1 MADWIDYTRVE
12 DSAQPSS
19 QTATV
24 AQIDNC
30 CFVDRQCH
38 SDQDWTNGYH
48 AFQNGQCAAPP
59 QSQPGASAQPASIV
73 PAQIDNC
80 CFAGWQCNSD
90 QDWTRGYHAYQNGQC
105 AAPPHAASPA
115 FSIATAQVDNC
126 CLAGW
131 HCINDQEWT
140 NGLHAFQNNDCVG
153 SPRIPSGASCCQMGW
168 NCTLPSDRIMGVWF
182 IREGWQCDIPAQAN
196 YAGVIIDGSR
206 IFIARVIE
214 ALDLLKSRAP
224 EWYAYVITG
233 PLKIRE
239 WLGSHALER
248 SFNLASSHAAE
259 DVVRR
264 ASTILHESCHVQRW
278 RVRLLRYENDLQ
290 QRTEENL
297 CELVVD
303 YMLDSVQPVRPHNE
317 ILEFE
322 VNRLIAE
329 GVNIHDLANTEQQR
343 AIHLLTTIS

>member
-1 MADWIDYTRVE
+1 MISKRLNIVIAGLLLVAVASAQDYYIRVTHSTNLRASHSL
-12 DSAQPSS
+12 DSAVRGGLQAGETAHVIGEHNNWLKINRNGQDLWMAGWVSHTRLADGEQTSS
-19 QTATV
+19 QTGTST
-24 AQIDNC
+24 QTEPSTPI
-30 CFVDRQCH
+30 
-38 SDQDWTNGYH
+38 
-48 AFQNGQCAAPP
+48 
-59 QSQPGASAQPASIV
+59 
-73 PAQIDNC
+73 
-80 CFAGWQCNSD
+80 
-90 QDWTRGYHAYQNGQC
+90 
-105 AAPPHAASPA
+105 
-115 FSIATAQVDNC
+115 DNC

-168 NCTLPSDRIMGVWF
+168 NCALPSDRIMGVWF
-182 IREGWQCDIPAQAN
+182 IREGWQCDKPAQAN
-196 YAGVIIDGSR
+196 YAGLIIEGSR

-214 ALDLLKSRAP
+214 ALDLLKSEAP

-239 WLGSHALER
+239 WLGSHTLER
-248 SFNLASSHAAE
+248 SVNLASSHAAE

-264 ASTILHESCHVQRW
+264 ARTILHESCHLQRW
-278 RVRLLRYENDLQ
+278 RVRLFRYENDLQ

-303 YMLDSVQPVRPHNE
+303 TMLDSVQPVRPHNE
-317 ILEFE
+317 ILEKE

-329 GVNIHDLANTEQQR
+329 GVNIHDLANTERQR
-343 AIHLLTTIS
+343 AIHLLKTIS